1 MITITFPDKT
11 KKEFKKGIT
20 GLEIAISIAEGL
32 GRAAVAAKVNDELID
47 LNKPINKSSI
57 VKIKKAKKSFGIVH
71 HI

>member
-57 VKIKKAKKSFGIVH
+57 VQRIFYI
-71 HI
+71 